1 MKPIFN
7 IKFNVTAKFHKAAKK
22 KKKNKKKQKQKEE
35 EEKKGKIILS
45 TFLHVP
51 SI

>member
-7 IKFNVTAKFHKAAKK
+7 IKFNVTAKFYKAAKK
-22 KKKNKKKQKQKEE
+22 KNKKRKKK
-35 EEKKGKIILS
+35 KKGKIILS

>member
-1 MKPIFN
+1 MNEAN
-7 IKFNVTAKFHKAAKK
+7 IQYKKFNVTAKFYKAAKK
-22 KKKNKKKQKQKEE
+22 KNKKRKKK
-35 EEKKGKIILS
+35 KKGKIILS

>member
-7 IKFNVTAKFHKAAKK
+7 IKFNVTAKFYKAAKK
-22 KKKNKKKQKQKEE
+22 KNKKRKKK
-35 EEKKGKIILS
+35 KKGKIILS
-45 TFLHVP
+45 TFLHAP